1 MPGSWRRLRSAL
13 AGRFDGAV
21 LRACEWPAGVPSP
34 TDAQAMADLRAWC
47 LVGAGG
53 GGRPWLNPGAVIDL
67 PIPLAFKA
75 LTGSSLAQTS
85 RLAAALCLDLDGS
98 VQLHALGSAS
108 ARWAL
113 RLRVKAQDA
122 AWWRARQPADPWDTG
137 YARTDTQ
144 ALTAW
149 PSFRPRRPTL
159 VVLAAPGPE
168 AGACRAALLS
178 AQAAFD
184 HPVRV
189 LSLPSGD
196 FAGAAYMPA

>member
-1 MPGSWRRLRSAL
+1 
-13 AGRFDGAV
+13 
-21 LRACEWPAGVPSP
+21 
-34 TDAQAMADLRAWC
+34 MADLRSWC
-47 LVGAGG
+47 HVGAGG
-53 GGRPWLNPGAVIDL
+53 GGRPLFRPGAAINL

-75 LTGSSLAQTS
+75 LTGSSPAQTS
-85 RLAAALCLDLDGS
+85 RLAEALCLDLDGS
-98 VQLHALGSAS
+98 VQLHTLSSAS

-122 AWWRARQPADPWDTG
+122 VWWRARQPADPWDTG

-159 VVLAAPGPE
+159 VLLAASGPA
-168 AGACRAALLS
+168 AGACRAALVS

-189 LSLPSGD
+189 LSLPAAE
-196 FAGAAYMPA
+196 FPGAAYMPA